1 MQPDFRA
8 KATEQEIEDLYFAII
23 SDHCFRSILT
33 TLHISV
39 SIDFFLIRTNYLPWK
54 GTRLML

>member
-39 SIDFFLIRTNYLPWK
+39 SIDFFL
-54 GTRLML
+54 

>member
-8 KATEQEIEDLYFAII
+8 KASEQEIEDLCFAII
-23 SDHCFRSILT
+23 SDCCFSSILT

-39 SIDFFLIRTNYLPWK
+39 SIYFFL
-54 GTRLML
+54 